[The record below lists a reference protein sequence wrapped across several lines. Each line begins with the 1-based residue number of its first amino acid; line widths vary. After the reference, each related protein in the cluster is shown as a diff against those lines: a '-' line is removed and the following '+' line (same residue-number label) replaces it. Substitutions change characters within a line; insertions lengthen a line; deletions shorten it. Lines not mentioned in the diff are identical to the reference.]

1 MSQSMPEFLAWV
13 ARRPRTYAET
23 MEAWQTSCPRNSVWE
38 DVLDGGLI
46 HLADG
51 VSRPTGQAAVTLT
64 PRGRALIDRTRHT
77 MDSARALE
85 LEERGHA
92 LRRKIASRPDV
103 LASIQAGR
111 EAEARGEL
119 IPIEQLDQVHAS

>member
-38 DVLDGGLI
+38 DALGDGLI

-64 PRGRALIDRTRHT
+64 PLGQAMLNGTRHAA
-77 MDSARALE
+77 DGARALE
-85 LEERGHA
+85 LEERGHT

-119 IPIEQLDQVHAS
+119 IPIEELDQARGG

>member
-38 DVLDGGLI
+38 DALGDGLI

-64 PRGRALIDRTRHT
+64 PQGRALLDGTHKHS
-77 MDSARALE
+77 DSARALE

-92 LRRKIASRPDV
+92 LRRKMASRPYV

-111 EAEARGEL
+111 EAEERGEL
-119 IPIEQLDQVHAS
+119 IPIEQLDRVPTS

>member
-38 DVLDGGLI
+38 DALGDGLI

-51 VSRPTGQAAVTLT
+51 VSRPTGHAAVTLT
-64 PRGRALIDRTRHT
+64 PQGRALLDGTRHAAGLAAPGQ
-77 MDSARALE
+77 SVGAR
-85 LEERGHA
+85 
-92 LRRKIASRPDV
+92 
-103 LASIQAGR
+103 
-111 EAEARGEL
+111 
-119 IPIEQLDQVHAS
+119 